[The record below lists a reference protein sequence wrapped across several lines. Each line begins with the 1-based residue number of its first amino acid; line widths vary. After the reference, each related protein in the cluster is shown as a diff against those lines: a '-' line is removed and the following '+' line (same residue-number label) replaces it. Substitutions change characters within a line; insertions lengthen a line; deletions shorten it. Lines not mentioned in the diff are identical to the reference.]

1 MRDRFPDGER
11 TGGEDRSSSRGM
23 VQGHMEQL
31 NGHPLHVIMFSAMQP
46 DYRHATPERGGDM
59 NDLRILP
66 SGAPMMGSPP
76 FDRLF
81 EAGAGQGLYALA
93 TSNWEIPL
101 GEGAFFLKTIGR
113 QALTRMAHAAAE
125 RPDEVGSVLDHL
137 LPTIAERVSLAEQF
151 PPVPGGEYITPSAIA
166 GWLEDLRRLISKET
180 ETRGLT
186 PAAWLNALGAPWDQ
200 IGKVFF
206 HLAENRDDST
216 GSRPFA
222 FMATFAHQSAA
233 DNQIRHLPLSTALKL
248 HEGNHTALLAV
259 LQPLKE
265 AARESRLLQHLL
277 ESGKIYSPLAWSA
290 SEARDFLQDSPACE
304 RAGIMVRMV
313 NLWKKA
319 PPKLQVKVTADTAD
333 GEKKAHSSGLSI
345 HSLLRFSV
353 SATLGGRDLAPEEL
367 EELLGNGDGLIRFKG
382 EWVRVDA
389 QKVKDLMER
398 WNKAARMMSSL
409 GIPLVQGLRLLVNG
423 PADRLAELPEPDEDC
438 LMEPGSGLRSILDV
452 LTGESPVSVPEL
464 APHLHKLLRPYQKE
478 GFAFLYRITTRGFG
492 ACLADDMGLGKTL
505 QSIAWL
511 DALRQEGRL
520 NAIPALIV
528 APASLLANWK
538 EEAERFAPEL
548 VLRIMHPSAAD
559 SWQPSQPEGSCH
571 AVITTY
577 GMVVRTPSLAD
588 LHFPAIILD
597 EAQAIKNAG
606 SARSRA
612 VRALHGERRI
622 ALSGTPVEN
631 SLNEIWSLM
640 EFLNPGL
647 LGNKKSFEAFT
658 RSLERGYAPLRRLI
672 RPFILRRMKTDPALV
687 PDLPDKT
694 EIPAYCLLTPEQ
706 AALYQNQIDT
716 LHALLDE
723 PDPAK
728 RLMLVLPILARLKQ
742 ICNHPAQFQGTDDYA
757 PERSGKFLRL
767 QELCSSIAAR
777 QEKTIL
783 FTQFRSI
790 IPHLHDLLAA
800 VFGRPGLTLH
810 GGTPI
815 PERQEIVNAFQKESG
830 PPFCILSLKAAGT
843 GLTLTQA
850 SHVIHV
856 DRWWNPAVE
865 NQATDRAYRIGQHQ
879 NVLVHRLI
887 CRGTIEDRI
896 DAMLAKKS
904 RMAED
909 LFSGGPEQ
917 WLMNMSAEELKA
929 ILCGD

>member
-1 MRDRFPDGER
+1 
-11 TGGEDRSSSRGM
+11 
-23 VQGHMEQL
+23 
-31 NGHPLHVIMFSAMQP
+31 MQP
-46 DYRHATPERGGDM
+46 APHSTAPEEERNFSGF
-59 NDLRILP
+59 RILP
-66 SGAPMMGSPP
+66 SGTPVTDIPP
-76 FDRLF
+76 FDHLF
-81 EAGAGQGLYALA
+81 EEGTGNGLYALA
-93 TSNWEIPL
+93 VSNWETAPDP
-101 GEGAFFLKTIGR
+101 GAFFIKNMAR

-125 RPDEVGSVLDHL
+125 RPDEVDTVLDHL
-137 LPTIAERVSLAEQF
+137 PAATAEKALLAEQF
-151 PPVPGGEYITPSAIA
+151 PPVPGAEYVTPGVIDE
-166 GWLEDLRRLISKET
+166 WLQDLRKLVKKEIT
-180 ETRGLT
+180 VRGIT
-186 PAAWLNALGAPWDQ
+186 PAAWLNGLGVPWNQ

-206 HLAENRDDST
+206 HLAENRDDAT

-233 DNQIRHLPLSTALKL
+233 DNQVRHLPLSTALKL

-265 AARESRLLQHLL
+265 AARESPLLQRLLDN
-277 ESGKIYSPLAWSA
+277 GKIYAPLAWSA
-290 SEARDFLQDSPACE
+290 AEARDFLQDTPAYE

-313 NLWKKA
+313 NLWKKS
-319 PPKLQVKVTADTAD
+319 PPKLQVKVTADTSG
-333 GEKKAHSSGLSI
+333 GEKTAHSSGLSV

-367 EELLGNGDGLIRFKG
+367 EELLNNGDGLIRFKG

-389 QKVKDLMER
+389 QKVRDLMER

-423 PADRLAELPEPDEDC
+423 PSGQLAQLPEPDEDC
-438 LMEPGSGLRSILDV
+438 VMEPGRNLQEAMDILA
-452 LTGESPVSVPEL
+452 GEAPASVPEL
-464 APHLHKLLRPYQKE
+464 PPHLNAGMRPYQKK
-478 GFAFLYRITTRGFG
+478 GFSFLYRVTEHGFG

-505 QSIAWL
+505 QAIAWL
-511 DALRQEGRL
+511 DALRREGRL
-520 NAIPALIV
+520 NGLPALIV
-528 APASLLANWK
+528 VPASLLSNWK

-548 VLRIMHPSAAD
+548 VLRIMHPSVPD
-559 SWQPSQPEGSCH
+559 SWQPEETPLRKNCH

-577 GMVVRTPSLAD
+577 GMAARTPALAE
-588 LHFPAIILD
+588 LYFPAIILD

-612 VRALHGERRI
+612 IRSLHGERRA

-631 SLNEIWSLM
+631 NLNELWSLM

-647 LGNKKSFEAFT
+647 LGSKKSFEAFT
-658 RSLERGYAPLRRLI
+658 RSLERDYAPLRRLV

-694 EIPAYCLLTPEQ
+694 EIPAYCPLTPEQ
-706 AALYQNQIDT
+706 AALYQTQIDT
-716 LHALLDE
+716 LHAMLDE
-723 PDPAK
+723 PDPAT
-728 RLMLVLPILARLKQ
+728 RLMLILPVLARLKQ

-767 QELCSSIAAR
+767 QELCASIAAR
-777 QEKTIL
+777 QEKAIL
-783 FTQFRSI
+783 FTQFRTI
-790 IPHLHDLLAA
+790 IPHLHDLLSK
-800 VFGRPGLTLH
+800 VFGRSGLALH

-815 PERQEIVNAFQKESG
+815 PERQGIVSAFQKESG

-865 NQATDRAYRIGQHQ
+865 NQATDRAYRIGQHR

-896 DAMLAKKS
+896 DAMLAEKR
-904 RMAED
+904 RMADD
-909 LFSGGPEQ
+909 LFSSGPEQ
-917 WLMNMSAEELKA
+917 WLMNMSAEELNN
-929 ILCGD
+929 LFSSCHS

>member
-1 MRDRFPDGER
+1 MPPDPHHAPPEEER
-11 TGGEDRSSSRGM
+11 
-23 VQGHMEQL
+23 
-31 NGHPLHVIMFSAMQP
+31 NFS
-46 DYRHATPERGGDM
+46 GF
-59 NDLRILP
+59 RILP
-66 SGAPMMGSPP
+66 SGAPVTDIPP

-81 EAGAGQGLYALA
+81 EEGAGNGLYALA
-93 TSNWEIPL
+93 VSNWETAPDPA
-101 GEGAFFLKTIGR
+101 AFFIKNLAR

-125 RPDEVGSVLDHL
+125 RPDEADTVLDHL
-137 LPTIAERVSLAEQF
+137 LGSTAERAALAEQF
-151 PPVPGGEYITPSAIA
+151 PPVPGAEYVTSAIIGA
-166 GWLEDLRRLISKET
+166 WLGDFRRLVNKEIT
-180 ETRGLT
+180 VRGIT
-186 PAAWLNALGAPWDQ
+186 PAAWLNGLGVPWNQ

-206 HLAENRDDST
+206 HLAENRDDAT
-216 GSRPFA
+216 GRRPFA

-233 DNQIRHLPLSTALKL
+233 DNQVRHLPLSTALKL

-265 AARESRLLQHLL
+265 AARESPLLQRLLDN
-277 ESGKIYSPLAWSA
+277 GKIYAPLAWSA
-290 SEARDFLQDSPACE
+290 PEARDFLQDSPAYE
-304 RAGIMVRMV
+304 RAGIIVRMV

-319 PPKLQVKVTADTAD
+319 PPKLQVKVMADAPG
-333 GEKKAHSSGLSI
+333 GEKTAHSSGLSV

-367 EELLGNGDGLIRFKG
+367 EELLNNGDGLIRFKG

-389 QKVKDLMER
+389 QKVRDLMER

-423 PADRLAELPEPDEDC
+423 PSDQLAQLPEPDEDC
-438 LMEPGSGLRSILDV
+438 VMEPGAGLREALDILA
-452 LTGESPVSVPEL
+452 GEIPVSVPEIP
-464 APHLHKLLRPYQKE
+464 PHLNALMRPYQKE
-478 GFAFLYRITTRGFG
+478 GFSFLYRVTECGFG

-505 QSIAWL
+505 QAIAWL
-511 DALRQEGRL
+511 DALRREGRL
-520 NAIPALIV
+520 DGLPALIV
-528 APASLLANWK
+528 APASLLSNWK

-548 VLRIMHPSAAD
+548 VLRLMHPSAPD
-559 SWQPSQPEGSCH
+559 SWQPGESPHRENCH

-577 GMVVRTPSLAD
+577 GMAARTPALAE
-588 LHFPAIILD
+588 LYFPAIILD

-606 SARSRA
+606 SARSRSI
-612 VRALHGERRI
+612 RSLHGERRA

-631 SLNEIWSLM
+631 NLNELWSLM

-647 LGNKKSFEAFT
+647 LGSRKSFEAFT
-658 RSLERGYAPLRRLI
+658 RSLEHGYAPLRRLV

-694 EIPAYCLLTPEQ
+694 EIPAYCPLTPEQ
-706 AALYQNQIDT
+706 AALYQTQIDA
-716 LHALLDE
+716 LHAMLDE
-723 PDPAK
+723 PDPAT
-728 RLMLVLPILARLKQ
+728 RLMLILPVLARLKQ

-757 PERSGKFLRL
+757 PERSGKFLLLR
-767 QELCSSIAAR
+767 ELCTSIAAR
-777 QEKTIL
+777 QEKAIL

-790 IPHLHDLLAA
+790 IPHLHDLLSA
-800 VFGRPGLTLH
+800 VFGRSGLTLH

-865 NQATDRAYRIGQHQ
+865 NQATDRAYRIGQHR

-896 DAMLAKKS
+896 DAMLAEKR
-904 RMAED
+904 RMADD
-909 LFSGGPEQ
+909 LFSGVPEQ
-917 WLMNMSAEELKA
+917 WLIHMSREELKDFF
-929 ILCGD
+929 CKS

>member
-1 MRDRFPDGER
+1 M
-11 TGGEDRSSSRGM
+11 
-23 VQGHMEQL
+23 
-31 NGHPLHVIMFSAMQP
+31 A
-46 DYRHATPERGGDM
+46 
-59 NDLRILP
+59 
-66 SGAPMMGSPP
+66 SPP

-93 TSNWEIPL
+93 TSNWETPL
-101 GEGAFFLKTIGR
+101 GTAAFFLKTMGR

-125 RPDEVGSVLDHL
+125 RPDEVDSVLDHL
-137 LPTIAERVSLAEQF
+137 LPNAAERVSLAEQF
-151 PPVPGGEYITPSAIA
+151 PPVPGGEYITPTVISR
-166 GWLEDLRRLISKET
+166 WFEDFRRLVKKET
-180 ETRGLT
+180 GARGIT
-186 PAAWLNALGAPWDQ
+186 PAAWLKALGAPWDQ

-216 GSRPFA
+216 GLRPFA

-233 DNQIRHLPLSTALKL
+233 DNQIRHLPLSSALKL
-248 HEGNHTALLAV
+248 HEGNHTALLVV
-259 LQPLKE
+259 LQPLQE
-265 AARESRLLQHLL
+265 AARESRLLQNLL

-290 SEARDFLQDSPACE
+290 SEARDFLQDSPLYE

-333 GEKKAHSSGLSI
+333 GEKAVHSSGLSI
-345 HSLLRFSV
+345 PTLLKFSV
-353 SATLGGRDLAPEEL
+353 SATLGGRDLTPEEL
-367 EELLGNGDGLIRFKG
+367 EELLNNGDGLIRFKG

-398 WNKAARMMSSL
+398 WSRAARMMSSL

-438 LMEPGSGLRSILDV
+438 LMEPGGNLRSILDV
-452 LTGESPVSVPEL
+452 LAGDSPVPVPEL
-464 APHLHKLLRPYQKE
+464 PTHLARILRPYQKE
-478 GFAFLYRITTRGFG
+478 GFSFLYRTTERGFG

-505 QSIAWL
+505 QAIAWL
-511 DALRQEGRL
+511 DTLRRQGKLETV
-520 NAIPALIV
+520 PALIV
-528 APASLLANWK
+528 APASLLGNWK

-548 VLRIMHPSAAD
+548 VLRIMHPSAPD
-559 SWQPSQPEGSCH
+559 SWQPSPTRMDTPCH

-577 GMVVRTPSLAD
+577 GMAVRTPALAD
-588 LHFPAIILD
+588 LHFPAIVLD
-597 EAQAIKNAG
+597 EAQAVKNAS

-612 VRALHGERRI
+612 IRALHGERRI

-631 SLNEIWSLM
+631 TLNEIWSLM

-647 LGNKKSFEAFT
+647 LGNKKSFEKFT

-672 RPFILRRMKTDPALV
+672 RPFILRRMKTDPALL

-694 EIPAYCLLTPEQ
+694 EIPAYCQLTPEQ
-706 AALYQNQIDT
+706 AALYHHQIET
-716 LHALLDE
+716 LHAMLDE

-728 RLMLVLPILARLKQ
+728 RLMLVLPVLARLKQ
-742 ICNHPAQFQGTDDYA
+742 ICNHPAQFQGTDDYL

-777 QEKTIL
+777 QEKAIL
-783 FTQFRSI
+783 FTQFRSV
-790 IPHLHDLLAA
+790 IPHLHDLLSR

-815 PERQEIVNAFQKESG
+815 PERQNIVSSFQKESG

-865 NQATDRAYRIGQHQ
+865 SQATDRAYRIGQHR

-896 DAMLAKKS
+896 DAMLTEKR
-904 RMAED
+904 RMADD

-917 WLMNMSAEELKA
+917 WLMNMSPEELKKL
-929 ILCGD
+929 LCQS

>member
-1 MRDRFPDGER
+1 
-11 TGGEDRSSSRGM
+11 
-23 VQGHMEQL
+23 
-31 NGHPLHVIMFSAMQP
+31 MQP
-46 DYRHATPERGGDM
+46 DPHHAAPEEERNFSGF
-59 NDLRILP
+59 RILP
-66 SGAPMMGSPP
+66 SGAPVTDVPP
-76 FDRLF
+76 LDRLF
-81 EAGAGQGLYALA
+81 EEGAGNGLYALA
-93 TSNWEIPL
+93 VSNWETTPDPAAYFIRNL
-101 GEGAFFLKTIGR
+101 AR

-125 RPDEVGSVLDHL
+125 RPDEVDAVLDHL
-137 LPTIAERVSLAEQF
+137 PGSAAERTALAEQF
-151 PPVPGGEYITPSAIA
+151 PPVPGAEYVTPGVIA
-166 GWLEDLRRLISKET
+166 EWLGDFRRLASREISA
-180 ETRGLT
+180 RGIT
-186 PAAWLNALGAPWDQ
+186 PAAWLNSLGAPWNQ

-206 HLAENRDDST
+206 HLAENRDDAT

-233 DNQIRHLPLSTALKL
+233 DNQVRHLPLSTALKL

-265 AARESRLLQHLL
+265 AARESPLLQRLLDT
-277 ESGKIYSPLAWSA
+277 GKIYAPLAWSA
-290 SEARDFLQDSPACE
+290 PEARDFLQDSPAYE
-304 RAGIMVRMV
+304 RAGIIVRMV

-319 PPKLQVKVTADTAD
+319 PPKLQVKVTADAPG
-333 GEKKAHSSGLSI
+333 GEKTAHSSGLSV
-345 HSLLRFSV
+345 HSLLKFSV

-367 EELLGNGDGLIRFKG
+367 EELLNNGDGLIRFKG

-389 QKVKDLMER
+389 QKVRDLMDR

-423 PADRLAELPEPDEDC
+423 PSGQLAQLPEPDEDC
-438 LMEPGSGLRSILDV
+438 VMEPGKGLQQALDILA
-452 LTGESPVSVPEL
+452 GEVSVSVPEL
-464 APHLHKLLRPYQKE
+464 PPHLDALMRPYQKE
-478 GFAFLYRITTRGFG
+478 GFGFLYRVTEHGFG

-505 QSIAWL
+505 QAIAWL
-511 DALRQEGRL
+511 DALRREGRL
-520 NAIPALIV
+520 DGLPALIV
-528 APASLLANWK
+528 APASLLSNWK

-548 VLRIMHPSAAD
+548 ALRIMHPSASD
-559 SWQPSQPEGSCH
+559 SWRPGERTHRENCH

-577 GMVVRTPSLAD
+577 GMAARTPGLAE

-612 VRALHGERRI
+612 IRSLHGERRA

-631 SLNEIWSLM
+631 NLNELWSLM

-647 LGNKKSFEAFT
+647 LGNRKSFETFT
-658 RSLERGYAPLRRLI
+658 RTLERGYAPLRRLV

-694 EIPAYCLLTPEQ
+694 EIPAYCPLTPEQ
-706 AALYQNQIDT
+706 AALYQTQIDA
-716 LHALLDE
+716 LHAMLDE
-723 PDPAK
+723 PDPAT
-728 RLMLVLPILARLKQ
+728 RLMLILPVLARLKQ

-767 QELCSSIAAR
+767 QELCASIAAR
-777 QEKTIL
+777 QEKAIL

-790 IPHLHDLLAA
+790 IPHLHDLLST
-800 VFGRPGLTLH
+800 VFGRSGLTLH

-815 PERQEIVNAFQKESG
+815 PERQGIVNAFQKESG

-865 NQATDRAYRIGQHQ
+865 NQATDRAYRIGQHR

-896 DAMLAKKS
+896 DAMLAEKR
-904 RMAED
+904 RMADD

-917 WLMNMSAEELKA
+917 WLMNMSQEELKA
-929 ILCGD
+929 LLYKN

>member
-1 MRDRFPDGER
+1 
-11 TGGEDRSSSRGM
+11 
-23 VQGHMEQL
+23 
-31 NGHPLHVIMFSAMQP
+31 MQP
-46 DYRHATPERGGDM
+46 ETHHAAPEEERNFSGF
-59 NDLRILP
+59 RILP
-66 SGAPMMGSPP
+66 SGTPVTDTPP
-76 FDRLF
+76 FDHLF
-81 EAGAGQGLYALA
+81 EEGAGNGLYALA
-93 TSNWEIPL
+93 VSNWETAPDPVS
-101 GEGAFFLKTIGR
+101 FFIKNMAR

-125 RPDEVGSVLDHL
+125 KPDEVDTVLDHL
-137 LPTIAERVSLAEQF
+137 MGAAPERRALAEQF
-151 PPVPGGEYITPSAIA
+151 PPAPGGEYVTPGVIA
-166 GWLEDLRRLISKET
+166 GWLEDFRRLVKKEVSA
-180 ETRGLT
+180 RGIT
-186 PAAWLNALGAPWDQ
+186 PAAWLNGLGAPWNQ

-233 DNQIRHLPLSTALKL
+233 DNQVRHLPLSTALKL

-265 AARESRLLQHLL
+265 AARESPLLQRLLD
-277 ESGKIYSPLAWSA
+277 SGKIYAPLAWSA
-290 SEARDFLQDSPACE
+290 PEARDFLQDSPVYE
-304 RAGIMVRMV
+304 RAGIIVRMV

-319 PPKLQVKVTADTAD
+319 PPKLQVKVTADAPG
-333 GEKKAHSSGLSI
+333 GEKTAHSSGLSV

-367 EELLGNGDGLIRFKG
+367 EELLNNGDGLIRFKG

-389 QKVKDLMER
+389 QKVRDLMDR
-398 WNKAARMMSSL
+398 WTKAARMMSSL

-423 PADRLAELPEPDEDC
+423 PSGELAQLPEPDEDC
-438 LMEPGSGLRSILDV
+438 VMKPGEGLRQALDILA
-452 LTGESPVSVPEL
+452 GEVPVSVPEL
-464 APHLHKLLRPYQKE
+464 PPHLNALMRPYQKE
-478 GFAFLYRITTRGFG
+478 GFSFLYRVTERGFG

-505 QSIAWL
+505 QAIAWL
-511 DALRQEGRL
+511 DVLRREGRL
-520 NAIPALIV
+520 NGLPALIV
-528 APASLLANWK
+528 APASLLSNWK
-538 EEAERFAPEL
+538 EEAKRFAPEL
-548 VLRIMHPSAAD
+548 ALRIMHPSVPD
-559 SWQPSQPEGSCH
+559 SWLPGENPLRENCH

-577 GMVVRTPSLAD
+577 GMAARTPSLAE
-588 LHFPAIILD
+588 LYFPVIILD

-612 VRALHGERRI
+612 IRSLHGERRA

-631 SLNEIWSLM
+631 NLNELWSLM

-647 LGNKKSFEAFT
+647 LGSRKSFEAFT
-658 RSLERGYAPLRRLI
+658 RALERGYAPLRRLV

-694 EIPAYCLLTPEQ
+694 EIPAYCPLTPEQ
-706 AALYQNQIDT
+706 AALYQIQIDA
-716 LHALLDE
+716 LHAMLDE
-723 PDPAK
+723 PDPAT
-728 RLMLVLPILARLKQ
+728 RLMLILPVLARLKQ

-767 QELCSSIAAR
+767 RELCSSIAAR
-777 QEKTIL
+777 QEKAIL

-790 IPHLHDLLAA
+790 IPHLHDLLSA
-800 VFGRPGLTLH
+800 VFGRSGLTLH

-815 PERQEIVNAFQKESG
+815 PERQNIVNAFQKESG

-865 NQATDRAYRIGQHQ
+865 NQATDRAYRIGQHR

-896 DAMLAKKS
+896 DAMLAEKR
-904 RMAED
+904 RMADD

-917 WLMNMSAEELKA
+917 WLMHMSPEELKT
-929 ILCGD
+929 LLRNN

>member
-1 MRDRFPDGER
+1 
-11 TGGEDRSSSRGM
+11 
-23 VQGHMEQL
+23 
-31 NGHPLHVIMFSAMQP
+31 MQP
-46 DYRHATPERGGDM
+46 DPHHAAPEEERNFSGF
-59 NDLRILP
+59 RILP
-66 SGAPMMGSPP
+66 SGALVTDIPP
-76 FDRLF
+76 LDRLF
-81 EAGAGQGLYALA
+81 EEGAGNGLYALA
-93 TSNWEIPL
+93 VSNWETTPDPAAYFIRNL
-101 GEGAFFLKTIGR
+101 AR

-125 RPDEVGSVLDHL
+125 RPDEVDAVLDHL
-137 LPTIAERVSLAEQF
+137 PGSAAERTALAEQF
-151 PPVPGGEYITPSAIA
+151 PPVPGAEYVTPGVIA
-166 GWLEDLRRLISKET
+166 GWLWDFRRLVSREISA
-180 ETRGLT
+180 RGIT
-186 PAAWLNALGAPWDQ
+186 PAAWLNSLGAPWNQ

-206 HLAENRDDST
+206 HLAENRDDAT

-233 DNQIRHLPLSTALKL
+233 DNQVRHLPLSTALKL

-265 AARESRLLQHLL
+265 AARESPLLQRLLDT
-277 ESGKIYSPLAWSA
+277 GKIYAPLAWSA
-290 SEARDFLQDSPACE
+290 PEARDFLQDSPAYE
-304 RAGIMVRMV
+304 RAGIIVRMV

-319 PPKLQVKVTADTAD
+319 PPKLQVKVTADAPG
-333 GEKKAHSSGLSI
+333 GEKTAHSSGLSV

-367 EELLGNGDGLIRFKG
+367 EELLNNGDGLIRFKG
-382 EWVRVDA
+382 EWVRVDT
-389 QKVKDLMER
+389 QKVRDLMDR

-423 PADRLAELPEPDEDC
+423 PSGQLVQLPEPDEDC
-438 LMEPGSGLRSILDV
+438 VMEPGKGLQQVLDILA
-452 LTGESPVSVPEL
+452 GEVPVSVPEL
-464 APHLHKLLRPYQKE
+464 PPHLDALMRPYQKE
-478 GFAFLYRITTRGFG
+478 GFGFLYRVTERGFG

-505 QSIAWL
+505 QAIAWL
-511 DALRQEGRL
+511 DALRREGRL
-520 NAIPALIV
+520 DGLPALIV
-528 APASLLANWK
+528 APASLLSNWK

-548 VLRIMHPSAAD
+548 ALRIMHPSAPD
-559 SWQPSQPEGSCH
+559 SWRPGERTHRENCH

-577 GMVVRTPSLAD
+577 GMAARTPGLVE

-612 VRALHGERRI
+612 IRSLHGERRA

-631 SLNEIWSLM
+631 NLNELWSLM

-647 LGNKKSFEAFT
+647 LGNRKSFETFT
-658 RSLERGYAPLRRLI
+658 RTLERGYAPLRRLV

-694 EIPAYCLLTPEQ
+694 EIPAYCPLTPEQ
-706 AALYQNQIDT
+706 AALYQTQIDA
-716 LHALLDE
+716 LHAMLDE
-723 PDPAK
+723 PDPAT
-728 RLMLVLPILARLKQ
+728 RLMLILPVLARLKQ

-767 QELCSSIAAR
+767 QELCASIAAR
-777 QEKTIL
+777 QEKAIL

-790 IPHLHDLLAA
+790 IPHLHDLLST
-800 VFGRPGLTLH
+800 VFGRSGLTLH

-815 PERQEIVNAFQKESG
+815 PERQDIVNAFQKESG

-865 NQATDRAYRIGQHQ
+865 NQATDRAYRIGQHR

-896 DAMLAKKS
+896 DAMLAEKR
-904 RMAED
+904 RMADD

-917 WLMNMSAEELKA
+917 WLMNMNAEELNN
-929 ILCGD
+929 LFSRYHS

>member
-1 MRDRFPDGER
+1 MPPDPHHAPPEEER
-11 TGGEDRSSSRGM
+11 
-23 VQGHMEQL
+23 
-31 NGHPLHVIMFSAMQP
+31 NFS
-46 DYRHATPERGGDM
+46 GF
-59 NDLRILP
+59 RILP
-66 SGAPMMGSPP
+66 SGAPVTDIPP

-81 EAGAGQGLYALA
+81 EEGAGNGLYALA
-93 TSNWEIPL
+93 VSNWETAPDPA
-101 GEGAFFLKTIGR
+101 AFFIKNLAR

-125 RPDEVGSVLDHL
+125 RPDEADTVLDHL
-137 LPTIAERVSLAEQF
+137 LGSTAERAALAEQF
-151 PPVPGGEYITPSAIA
+151 PPVPGAEYVTPAIIGA
-166 GWLEDLRRLISKET
+166 WLGDFRRLVNKEIT
-180 ETRGLT
+180 VRGIT
-186 PAAWLNALGAPWDQ
+186 PAAWLNGLGAPWNQ

-206 HLAENRDDST
+206 HLAENRDDAT
-216 GSRPFA
+216 GRRPFA

-233 DNQIRHLPLSTALKL
+233 DNQVRHLPLSTALKL

-265 AARESRLLQHLL
+265 AARESPLLQRLLDN
-277 ESGKIYSPLAWSA
+277 GKIYAPLAWSA
-290 SEARDFLQDSPACE
+290 PEARDFLQDSPAYE
-304 RAGIMVRMV
+304 RAGIIVRMV

-319 PPKLQVKVTADTAD
+319 PPKLQVKVTADAPG
-333 GEKKAHSSGLSI
+333 GEKTAHSSGLSV

-367 EELLGNGDGLIRFKG
+367 EELLNNGDGLIRFKG

-389 QKVKDLMER
+389 QKVRDLMER

-423 PADRLAELPEPDEDC
+423 PSDQLAQLPEPDEDC
-438 LMEPGSGLRSILDV
+438 VLEPGAGLREALDILA
-452 LTGESPVSVPEL
+452 GEIPVSVPEIP
-464 APHLHKLLRPYQKE
+464 PHLNALMRPYQKE
-478 GFAFLYRITTRGFG
+478 GFSFLYRVTERSFG

-505 QSIAWL
+505 QAIAWL
-511 DALRQEGRL
+511 DALRREGRL
-520 NAIPALIV
+520 DGLPALIV
-528 APASLLANWK
+528 APASLLSNWK

-548 VLRIMHPSAAD
+548 VLRLMHPSAPD
-559 SWQPSQPEGSCH
+559 SWRPGESPRRENCH

-577 GMVVRTPSLAD
+577 GMAARTPALAE
-588 LHFPAIILD
+588 LYFPAIILD

-612 VRALHGERRI
+612 IRSLHGERRA

-631 SLNEIWSLM
+631 NLNELWSLM

-647 LGNKKSFEAFT
+647 LGTRKSFEAFT
-658 RSLERGYAPLRRLI
+658 RSLEHGYAPLRRLV

-694 EIPAYCLLTPEQ
+694 EIPAYCPLTPEQ
-706 AALYQNQIDT
+706 AALYQTQIDA
-716 LHALLDE
+716 LHAMLDE
-723 PDPAK
+723 PDPAT
-728 RLMLVLPILARLKQ
+728 RLMLILPVLARLKQ

-767 QELCSSIAAR
+767 RELCASIATR
-777 QEKTIL
+777 QEKAIL

-790 IPHLHDLLAA
+790 IPHLHDLLSS
-800 VFGRPGLTLH
+800 VFGRSGLTLH

-865 NQATDRAYRIGQHQ
+865 NQATDRAYRIGQHR

-896 DAMLAKKS
+896 DAMLAEKR
-904 RMAED
+904 RMADD

-917 WLMNMSAEELKA
+917 WLMNMSAKELNN
-929 ILCGD
+929 LFSRYHS